1 MSWAIQVENLS
12 KQYRMGTAVKP
23 AFDSV
28 YQIIEQKFASMARRI
43 SGADTPIAVPAHHE
57 PSNPSAH
64 LVLTPEQQEGCPE
77 GHFWALRDVSFEIK
91 EGERVGIVGKNG
103 SGKSTLLKILS
114 RITTPSAGQF
124 RFRGRLVSLLEVGT
138 GFHPDLSGR
147 ENIIL
152 NAKIN
157 GMSSKAIRKIYNEI
171 VDFSELGPQ
180 IDTPIK
186 RYSSGMYMRLAFSV
200 AAHLESEILIVDEV
214 LAVGDA
220 GFQKKCLDKMLQVS
234 GQGRTLVFVSH
245 DMEAVRKLCSKA
257 ILLDH
262 GQLVKSGTG
271 SVGEG
276 VGSGLMSF
284 SDAVSDELRSSGE
297 VTKEY
302 LLAGREYCS
311 EVKWE
316 ENDAPGFD
324 NSVRLRRIEL
334 LNENNLQQTS
344 FDVTEE
350 ITIEIEFDVLTDKW
364 PLYAHVYVE
373 NLDGHR
379 TFFTMDNLDIES
391 PVRNLG
397 GYVERCTIYTPLL
410 NEGSYK
416 IEVLICNGPSGN
428 LYVSDSSISFEVVDR
443 RLPTSIRGDWTRDWF
458 TSAVRPRLKWS
469 ERRSG

>member
-1 MSWAIQVENLS
+1 MSWSIQVENLS
-12 KQYRMGTAVKP
+12 KQYRMGTAVTP

-28 YQIIEQKFASMARRI
+28 YQIIEQKVASLARRI
-43 SGADTPIAVPAHHE
+43 SGVSVPMPVPNHQE
-57 PSNPSAH
+57 PSNSSTH

-114 RITTPSAGQF
+114 RITTPTAGQF

-157 GMSSKAIRKIYNEI
+157 GMSSKAIRQIYDEI

-245 DMEAVRKLCSKA
+245 DMEAVRKLCTKA
-257 ILLDH
+257 ILLNH
-262 GQLVKSGTG
+262 GLLIKSG
-271 SVGEG
+271 SSHIEEQGE
-276 VGSGLMSF
+276 SALMSI
-284 SDAVSDELRSSGE
+284 SEASSEELRSSGE

-302 LLAGREYCS
+302 LLAGSEYCS
-311 EVKWE
+311 EIKWKE
-316 ENDAPGFD
+316 DDAPGFD
-324 NSVRLRRIEL
+324 SCVRLRRIEL
-334 LNENNLQQTS
+334 LGENNTQQTTY
-344 FDVTEE
+344 DVTEE
-350 ITIEIEFDVLTDKW
+350 ISIEIEFDVLKDKW
-364 PLYAHVYVE
+364 PLYVHIYVE

-379 TFFTMDNLDIES
+379 TFFTMDNLDIKN
-391 PVRNLG
+391 PMRIKG
-397 GYVERCTIYTPLL
+397 TYIERCTIYTPLM
-410 NEGSYK
+410 NEGTYK
-416 IEVLICNGPSGN
+416 VEVLICNGPTGN
-428 LYVSDSSISFEVVDR
+428 LYASNNSISFEVVDR
-443 RLPTSIRGDWTRDWF
+443 RLPAGIRGDWSREWF
-458 TSAVRPRLKWS
+458 TSAVRPRLKWT
-469 ERRSG
+469 ERRSD

>member
-1 MSWAIQVENLS
+1 MTWAIQVENLS
-12 KQYRMGTAVKP
+12 KKYRMGTAVKP
-23 AFDSV
+23 AFDSI
-28 YQIIEQKFASMARRI
+28 YQIVEHKVSALARRFKGI
-43 SGADTPIAVPAHHE
+43 TPALDVPVHHE
-57 PSNPSAH
+57 SSSASTN
-64 LVLTPEQQEGCPE
+64 LVLTQEQQEGCPE

-114 RITTPSAGQF
+114 RITTPSEGQF

-152 NAKIN
+152 NARIN
-157 GMSSKAIRKIYNEI
+157 GMSSRLIRQIYEDI
-171 VDFSELGPQ
+171 VDFSELGRQ

-245 DMEAVRKLCSKA
+245 DMEAVRKLCSHA

-262 GQLVKSGTG
+262 GRLVKPGTTPLDAEG
-271 SVGEG
+271 ESATMASTETLSV
-276 VGSGLMSF
+276 
-284 SDAVSDELRSSGE
+284 DLRSSVD

-302 LLAGREYCS
+302 LMAGRKFCS
-311 EVKWE
+311 EMKWAE
-316 ENDAPGFD
+316 DVAPGFD
-324 NSVRLRRIEL
+324 DAVRLRRVTL
-334 LNENNLQQTS
+334 LDSKNVQQTT

-350 ITIEIEFDVLTDKW
+350 IVIEVEFDVLIQRW

-379 TFFTMDNLDIES
+379 AFFTMDNLDIGNPLRET
-391 PVRNLG
+391 G
-397 GYVERCTIYTPLL
+397 TYVERCTIYSPLM
-410 NEGSYK
+410 NEGTYK
-416 IEVLICNGPSGN
+416 LEIVLCNGSSGS
-428 LYVSDSSISFEVVDR
+428 LYVSNDELSFEVVDR
-443 RLPTSIRGDWTRDWF
+443 RLPDGIRGDWDREWF
-458 TSAVRPRLKWS
+458 VSAVRPRIPWTVK
-469 ERRSG
+469 RIG

>member
-1 MSWAIQVENLS
+1 MSWSIQVENLS
-12 KQYRMGTAVKP
+12 KQYRMGTAVTP

-28 YQIIEQKFASMARRI
+28 YQIVEQKIASMARRI
-43 SGADTPIAVPAHHE
+43 SGASVPIPLPNHHE
-57 PSNPSAH
+57 SSNPSAH

-77 GHFWALRDVSFEIK
+77 GYFWALRDVSFEIK

-157 GMSSKAIRKIYNEI
+157 GMSSKAIRQIYDEI
-171 VDFSELGPQ
+171 VEFSELGPQ

-200 AAHLESEILIVDEV
+200 AAHLESEILIIDEV

-234 GQGRTLVFVSH
+234 GQGRTLIFVSH
-245 DMEAVRKLCSKA
+245 DMEAVRKLCTKA

-262 GQLVKSGTG
+262 GQLIRSGA
-271 SVGEG
+271 SYIKDQGE
-276 VGSGLMSF
+276 SASMSIYEA
-284 SDAVSDELRSSGE
+284 SSEDLRSSGE

-311 EVKWE
+311 EIKWGKD
-316 ENDAPGFD
+316 DAPGFD
-324 NSVRLRRIEL
+324 NCVRMRRIEL
-334 LNENNLQQTS
+334 LGENNTQQTTY
-344 FDVTEE
+344 DVTEE
-350 ITIEIEFDVLTDKW
+350 ISIEIEFDVLTDKW
-364 PLYAHVYVE
+364 PLYVHIYVE

-379 TFFTMDNLDIES
+379 TFFTMDNLDIKS
-391 PVRNLG
+391 PIRVEG
-397 GYVERCTIYTPLL
+397 TYIERCTIYTPLM
-410 NEGSYK
+410 NEGTYK
-416 IEVLICNGPSGN
+416 LEVLICNGPSGN
-428 LYVSDSSISFEVVDR
+428 LYASNNSISFEVVDR
-443 RLPTSIRGDWTRDWF
+443 RLPAGIRGDWSREWF
-458 TSAVRPRLKWS
+458 TSAVRPRLKWT
-469 ERRSG
+469 ERRSD